1 MTRPR
6 VELNEAGFRDLQR
19 SPALRDQLQQIA
31 DRTLVPRSKARA
43 PRATGFGA
51 STIHAEP
58 VFVDGEWT
66 VRVGWSR
73 DAYYLRFHQF
83 GTRHLPARPF
93 LAEE

>member
-19 SPALRDQLQQIA
+19 SPALRDQLQEIA
-31 DRTLVPRSKARA
+31 DRTLVAPAKDRA

-51 STIHAEP
+51 STILSET
-58 VFVDGEWT
+58 VLVDGEWT

-83 GTRHLPARPF
+83 GTRYLPARPF
-93 LAEE
+93 LAED